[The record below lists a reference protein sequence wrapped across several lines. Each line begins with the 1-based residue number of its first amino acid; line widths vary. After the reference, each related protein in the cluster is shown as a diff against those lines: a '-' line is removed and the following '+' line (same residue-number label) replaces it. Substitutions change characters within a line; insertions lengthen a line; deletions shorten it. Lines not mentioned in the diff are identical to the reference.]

1 VPLAG
6 SGDDCAL
13 CQHSVLE
20 RHPDV
25 AWQRVQGEVVLLHC
39 RSRRLLGLNPTA
51 ARTWDLL
58 DGRRTLDEIA
68 STIAREFGAP
78 PDAVTADV
86 MTFAGALAERELCRI
101 VPSQSPR
108 LIATGGSR

>member
-6 SGDDCAL
+6 SGDDCTL
-13 CQHSVLE
+13 SQHCVLE

-68 STIAREFGAP
+68 SAIACEFGAP
-78 PDAVTADV
+78 PAAVAADV
-86 MTFAGALAERELCRI
+86 MTFASALAERELCRI
-101 VPSQSPR
+101 VPDQSPHY
-108 LIATGGSR
+108 AVPGGSR